1 MTAATGL
8 AIARAFLARLT
19 GGRIHG
25 TRVVAFCLPAT
36 VGANH
41 LIRVYFYQLVK
52 AFSAVFAFV
61 L

>member
-1 MTAATGL
+1 MATAAGL
-8 AIARAFLARLT
+8 AIARAFFARLT

-25 TRVVAFCLPAT
+25 ARVVAFRLPAA

-41 LIRVYFYQLVK
+41 FIRVYFYQLVK